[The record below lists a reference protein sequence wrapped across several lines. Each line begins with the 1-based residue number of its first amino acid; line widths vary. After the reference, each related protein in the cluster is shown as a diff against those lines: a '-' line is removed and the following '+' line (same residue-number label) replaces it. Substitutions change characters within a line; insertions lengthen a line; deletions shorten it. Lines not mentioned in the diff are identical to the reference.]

1 MGANS
6 LQLSQIAERIEQKF
20 GRELAVSDLFTYPS
34 ITDLAAYLSEG
45 RAEIKPD
52 VTAEP
57 NHVSPKDIAIIG
69 MSLNVPGAS
78 TKSDFWN
85 LLEKGEHS
93 IREYPVSRMKDAADY
108 VKAIQSDFN
117 ENQFVKG
124 GYLDEIDR
132 FDYSFFGLAPKTA
145 QFMDLIKDCFYSLH
159 GMRLKMRLCR
169 RQYERES
176 GRGICRVFEGG
187 LRL

>member
-34 ITDLAAYLSEG
+34 ITDLAAYLSES
-45 RAEIKPD
+45 RAEIKQDAAAKPSH
-52 VTAEP
+52 VT
-57 NHVSPKDIAIIG
+57 PKDIAIIG

-93 IREYPVSRMKDAADY
+93 IREYPASRLKDAADY
-108 VKAIQSDFN
+108 LKSIQSEIN

-145 QFMDLIKDCFYSLH
+145 QFMDPNQRLFCSLY
-159 GMRLKMRLCR
+159 GMRLKMRAMPAAA
-169 RQYERES
+169 
-176 GRGICRVFEGG
+176 
-187 LRL
+187 